1 MHPFLPCVLSCFVV
15 STSAL
20 RYDPTEVS
28 WNLNQN
34 ETATNPLDYYG
45 NWDNHTYTPSPRN
58 WRFPFYSFFLDRFV
72 NGDATNDDANGTAW
86 EHDPTGTQLRA
97 GGDISGV
104 LDSID
109 YIHGL
114 GIRVWLF
121 ISSHVH
127 N

>member
-1 MHPFLPCVLSCFVV
+1 MHLFLSFVLSCFFV
-15 STSAL
+15 SISAL
-20 RYDPTEVS
+20 RYDPSELP

-34 ETATNPLDYYG
+34 ETATDPLDYYG
-45 NWDNHTYTPSPRN
+45 SWENHSYTPSPRN

-86 EHDPTGTQLRA
+86 EQDVTGTQLRA
-97 GGDISGV
+97 GGDITGV

-114 GIRVWLF
+114 GIRV
-121 ISSHVH
+121 
-127 N
+127 